1 MTSRIRT
8 VWRNAYTGIKQGQ
21 LTMAIGWEGFDMELG
36 NSFGQMDPS
45 ILENGEKERL
55 MVKESSF
62 TQTEI
67 TTREIGATTRLA
79 DMVYTFMKMEISM
92 RENGKMTFNMDMA
105 KNVGQTALV
114 IKDLITKEQSM
125 V

>member
-8 VWRNAYTGIKQGQ
+8 VWRNAYTGTKQGQ

-62 TQTEI
+62 TQTVI

-92 RENGKMTFNMDMA
+92 RESGKTTFNMVTE

-114 IKDLITKEQSM
+114 IRVLTTKGQNME
-125 V
+125 